1 MPIVLYRVDER
12 LIHGQ
17 VIVGW
22 GSSLHPERVIV
33 VDDALAASEWE
44 QELYTLGL
52 PAGLEAVFVNASTAI
67 AQLQN
72 WSSSDRRS
80 ILLTRDIQTMRKLAD
95 AGALGDAEIN
105 IGGIHYAPGRDKALQ
120 YVFLDR
126 AEREELLRL
135 ARSNPVSAQDLP
147 RSRKVGL
154 ERLLGAIS
162 E

>member
-17 VIVGW
+17 VVVGW
-22 GSSLHPERVIV
+22 GSSLHPERVFV

-52 PAGLEAVFVNASTAI
+52 PTGLEAVFVDISRAI
-67 AQLQN
+67 SRLQD
-72 WSSSDRRS
+72 WRSSEQRS
-80 ILLTRDIQTMRKLAD
+80 ILLTRDIQTMRKLAE
-95 AGALGDAEIN
+95 AGVLGDAEIN
-105 IGGIHYAPGRDKALQ
+105 IGGIHYAPGRDKALP

-135 ARSNPVSAQDLP
+135 ARRNPVSAQDLP
-147 RSRKVGL
+147 RSKKVGL